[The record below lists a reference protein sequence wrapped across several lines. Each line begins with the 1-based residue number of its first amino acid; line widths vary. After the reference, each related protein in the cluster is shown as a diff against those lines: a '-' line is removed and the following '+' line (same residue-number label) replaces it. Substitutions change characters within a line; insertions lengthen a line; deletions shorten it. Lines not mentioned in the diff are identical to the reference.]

1 MHEMQNSIK
10 KREFGYPT
18 YLIPNDIPPC
28 PVVAVKD
35 YVPTFM
41 SFIAKAEDLKYAY
54 WEAKN
59 IFALVLNDKTL
70 TTMGVNHWTFT
81 TAIKA
86 YEGNQSADQY
96 VVLTSIVKI
105 EGLEQYSFT
114 FKRIQG
120 DPLGFRRI
128 WTQIEQALLLKR
140 SADGKD
146 LLFHDYVPMDE
157 NDLINRSV
165 DQLQTTKVTGAEKKI
180 VKK

>member
-1 MHEMQNSIK
+1 MGE
-10 KREFGYPT
+10 
-18 YLIPNDIPPC
+18 LIPPTELIPSDIPPC

-41 SFIAKAEDLKYAY
+41 SFIAKAEHLKEAY

-59 IFALVLNDKTL
+59 IFALVLKD
-70 TTMGVNHWTFT
+70 TTFTTIGVNHWTFT

-86 YEGNQSADQY
+86 YEGNQNGDQY

-114 FKRIQG
+114 FKRAQG

-128 WTQIEQALLLKR
+128 WTQIEQALLIKR

-146 LLFHDYVPMDE
+146 LLFHDDSLMDE
-157 NDLINRSV
+157 NDQIICDV
-165 DQLQTTKVTGAEKKI
+165 DRLQTKKDTRAEKNMIKKVSVI
-180 VKK
+180 V